1 MCVPKSGSAKW
12 NTLETILIALLLS
25 DDMILKKLNKSWS
38 YLPIQSGTR
47 WRQPRLL
54 CFFLS
59 LPDKSENNKELHSL
73 FQTLQEDKPLRHRFI
88 PFCKLYLLFPPLSD
102 SEKVGRAANSILN
115 HTNQITYIQIH
126 GYPKR
131 S

>member
-1 MCVPKSGSAKW
+1 MSVPSQVPQSGTHW
-12 NTLETILIALLLS
+12 RQPRLLCFFS
-25 DDMILKKLNKSWS
+25 DYMILNKLNKSWS
-38 YLPIQSGTR
+38 YLPIQSRTHWG
-47 WRQPRLL
+47 QPRLL
-54 CFFLS
+54 CFFLT

-73 FQTLQEDKPLRHRFI
+73 FQALQENKPLRHRFI

-102 SEKVGRAANSILN
+102 SEKVGRVAHSILN

-126 GYPKR
+126 GYPKG